1 MIFFDNPPPAQP
13 WLSRKLRGSTQQ
25 TELRQ
30 AARERWLPCRAP
42 KRRPPLSPSARAL
55 LQGRKTSGLTGNPT
69 PAREPC
75 LEPSRSPEAGDKAAG
90 ENRRGEER
98 KETHRRAEPGRTPH
112 GLRAQRPTAPASRD
126 TASGQSART
135 RRETES
141 PSGLPALRMRN
152 APLSAS
158 RSPTLSVRDVGAHA
172 P

>member
-13 WLSRKLRGSTQQ
+13 WLSRKQRGSTQQ

-30 AARERWLPCRAP
+30 AARERCPAE
-42 KRRPPLSPSARAL
+42 PPNAARPSARAL

-141 PSGLPALRMRN
+141 PSGLPALRVRN